1 MTPIEPM
8 TRDEAERRYATWSA
22 LARRRRVRRRATK
35 VTSEIVGAAI
45 VAAMLAWALFG
56 LSGLDRGVRPSPAHV
71 PPARPAVVSV
81 GYYSACAITATY
93 GVRCWGYLSGD
104 GTREERALPV
114 EVVGLQRDAT
124 SVAAGRDFACASIA
138 DGTVRCWG
146 DDNRSGQL
154 GNASR
159 EKRLVPI
166 EVAGLSGVVAV
177 AAGWQHACAMTNEG
191 GVKCWGENE
200 NGQLGDGTT
209 TSRSD
214 PRDVAGL
221 TSGVSAIAA
230 GQFHTCAL
238 TDAGAVKC
246 WGGND
251 WGQLGDGTT
260 IDRLLPT
267 DVVGLGSAV
276 VSIASGLGPRTC
288 AITTDRTAMCWGNNE
303 SGALGDGTLEP
314 YRSAPTPVVGLPA
327 GISQIS
333 TGLRNTCAV
342 HEDGGTFC
350 WGDNEWE
357 VLGPVPPGRAGEPV
371 EMDMLPPGIVEIS
384 VGSEAQC
391 ALSAG
396 GRLYCAG
403 RNENGQ
409 LGAGVKLGSWS
420 GDPLPV
426 PGVWAPPT

>member
-1 MTPIEPM
+1 M
-8 TRDEAERRYATWSA
+8 TRDEAERRYAEWSA
-22 LARRRRVRRRATK
+22 LASRRRIRRRATK
-35 VTSEIVGAAI
+35 VTGELISAAI
-45 VAAMLAWALFG
+45 VVAALAWAVLG
-56 LSGLDRGVRPSPAHV
+56 LSGLDRGTRLSPAQVRPPELQ
-71 PPARPAVVSV
+71 VVSV
-81 GYYSACAITATY
+81 GYYNACAITATN
-93 GVRCWGYLSGD
+93 GVKCWGYVTGD
-104 GTREERALPV
+104 GTREEHSLPV
-114 EVVGLQRDAT
+114 GVIGLQDGVT
-124 SVAAGRDFACASIA
+124 GVTTGRDFACASMN

-177 AAGWQHACAMTNEG
+177 SAGWQHACALTTEG
-191 GVKCWGENE
+191 GVKCWGENG

-209 TSRSD
+209 TSRAD

-230 GQFHTCAL
+230 GQYHTCAL

-246 WGGND
+246 WGAND

-260 IDRLLPT
+260 TDRLLPI
-267 DVVGLGSAV
+267 DVAGLESGV

-288 AITTDRTAMCWGNNE
+288 AISTDRTALCWGGNE
-303 SGALGDGTLEP
+303 YGALADGSREP
-314 YRSAPTPVVGLPA
+314 YRSTPTPVAGLPA
-327 GISQIS
+327 GISHIS

-342 HEDGGTFC
+342 SEDGVTFC

-357 VLGPVPPGRAGEPV
+357 VLGPHPPDRVGEPV
-371 EMDMLPPGIVEIS
+371 EMDMLPPGIVDIS

-420 GDPLPV
+420 GDWLPV
-426 PGVWAPPT
+426 PGEWASPT